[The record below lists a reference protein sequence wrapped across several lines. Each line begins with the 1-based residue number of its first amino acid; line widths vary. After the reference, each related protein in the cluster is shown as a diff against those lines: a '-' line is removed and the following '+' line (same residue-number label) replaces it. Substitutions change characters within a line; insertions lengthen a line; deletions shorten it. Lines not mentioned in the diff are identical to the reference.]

1 MKVTVE
7 NKKGLNKDVKVF
19 VDKKT
24 MNVYMDEKYEE
35 IKGTVNLKG
44 FRPGKVPREILKR
57 QFGKAV
63 FSEVLDK
70 VLKETSTK
78 ALQENKIKP
87 AGQPKLDLKTYGED
101 KDLEYILSVTEL
113 PKVELKSIENIKFDE
128 YTVKIDQKETDKRIN
143 DIAKNQPN
151 FKEAPETTKAKKG
164 DLVVFD
170 YNATVDEKTFKG
182 GEGKNTQLTLG
193 KDLFLKGF
201 DEQLIGVKKGDEK
214 IVDATL
220 PENFPEKEFINKKAK
235 FKCTISAVKIPE
247 DVKIDDQFAKN
258 LGAKD
263 LNDLK
268 SLITKQINDEYKN
281 SLDRLTKNQILKEI
295 EKFKV
300 SEIPENLLE
309 DEIKI
314 LSQGMSED
322 DAKKSRKNFEEVAK
336 KRIKVGLVLNEFGEQ
351 NQIKVTEQE
360 LQAEVQ
366 KQIRMMPGQEKMVME
381 FYKKNPNAL
390 ASLRGTV
397 YEEKILNMIKEKAKP
412 NKKEISKDEAEKILK
427 ESQKQQLEQE
437 RRQAE
442 INTLQQHND
451 LLAELD
457 QAEDVNR
464 ATFAFLNR
472 DDDNS
477 VRAFNEAQTE
487 ISDRDIRRIDAQG
500 LYASEQLR
508 LRSVGALRAGR
519 AAERAANLNAMATIF
534 SASYKAT
541 QTG

>member
-101 KDLEYILSVTEL
+101 KDLEYVLSVTEL
-113 PKVELKSIENIKFDE
+113 PKVELKSIENIKFDD
-128 YTVKIDQKETDKRIN
+128 YTVKIDQKETDKRIK

-151 FKEAPETTKAKKG
+151 FKEASETTIAKEG

-201 DEQLIGVKKGDEK
+201 DKQLIGVKKGDEK
-214 IVDATL
+214 IVEATL

-235 FKCTISAVKIPE
+235 FKCAISAVKIPE
-247 DVKIDDQFAKN
+247 EVKIDDQFAKN

-309 DEIKI
+309 EEIKI

-322 DAKKSRKNFEEVAK
+322 DAKKSRKNFEEVAT

-360 LQAEVQ
+360 LQTEVQ

-397 YEEKILNMIKEKAKP
+397 YEEKILNMIKEKAKS

-427 ESQKQQLEQE
+427 ESQKQQLNQE
-437 RRQAE
+437 LKDQRKPEKKADVKKSAE
-442 INTLQQHND
+442 NKIKPKIKKT
-451 LLAELD
+451 
-457 QAEDVNR
+457 
-464 ATFAFLNR
+464 
-472 DDDNS
+472 
-477 VRAFNEAQTE
+477 
-487 ISDRDIRRIDAQG
+487 
-500 LYASEQLR
+500 
-508 LRSVGALRAGR
+508 
-519 AAERAANLNAMATIF
+519 
-534 SASYKAT
+534 KAVAKKSKKVSKK
-541 QTG
+541 